1 MYISI
6 KLPPEFG
13 SFNKLQA
20 ENYPFNAL
28 FTEYLAA
35 ISRLGMEK
43 GMDVGELV
51 GWIEDTVFEG
61 RRLPDVP
68 EGGEA
73 VNIRYRTDD
82 KDVAAYIG
90 GSGST
95 NRMAVMWIA
104 RMTLRLSEEYGTSL
118 FRLTRVIK
126 DLSGTPEKS
135 PVRKEPKRR
144 AERSVQDTP
153 EEKGPV
159 LPRVSSKGQ
168 KQEEQEESE
177 AQPLQQQE
185 EGRTASAMDSARAA
199 RAAMEALGEL
209 DRLTGQAEEEGGV
222 VATNPALAQFL

>member
-126 DLSGTPEKS
+126 DLSGAPEKV
-135 PVRKEPKRR
+135 PARKEPKKRVER
-144 AERSVQDTP
+144 AVQDAS
-153 EEKGPV
+153 EEKRPV

-168 KQEEQEESE
+168 KQEEPE
-177 AQPLQQQE
+177 AQPERQE
-185 EGRTASAMDSARAA
+185 ENKTASAMDSA

-209 DRLTGQAEEEGGV
+209 DRLTGQAEEEGSV

>member
-126 DLSGTPEKS
+126 DLSGAPEKAF
-135 PVRKEPKRR
+135 VRKEPKKR
-144 AERSVQDTP
+144 AERAVQGAS

-168 KQEEQEESE
+168 KQEEPEAQSERQEENK
-177 AQPLQQQE
+177 
-185 EGRTASAMDSARAA
+185 TASAMDSA

-209 DRLTGQAEEEGGV
+209 DRLTGQAGQAEEEGSI
-222 VATNPALAQFL
+222 VATNPALEQFL

>member
-126 DLSGTPEKS
+126 DLSGAPEKA
-135 PVRKEPKRR
+135 PARKEPKKR
-144 AERSVQDTP
+144 AERAVQDAP
-153 EEKGPV
+153 EEKRPV

-168 KQEEQEESE
+168 KQEEPE
-177 AQPLQQQE
+177 AQPERQE
-185 EGRTASAMDSARAA
+185 ENKTASAMDSA

-209 DRLTGQAEEEGGV
+209 DRLTGQAEEEGSV

>member
-126 DLSGTPEKS
+126 DLSGATEKA
-135 PVRKEPKRR
+135 PARKEPKKR
-144 AERSVQDTP
+144 AERAVQDVS
-153 EEKGPV
+153 EEKGP
-159 LPRVSSKGQ
+159 
-168 KQEEQEESE
+168 
-177 AQPLQQQE
+177 
-185 EGRTASAMDSARAA
+185 AA
-199 RAAMEALGEL
+199 RGRSRRSRGPSRNA
-209 DRLTGQAEEEGGV
+209 RRR
-222 VATNPALAQFL
+222 TNPPPPWTAPGRPWRHWASWTG

>member
-90 GSGST
+90 GGGST

-126 DLSGTPEKS
+126 DLSGATEKA
-135 PVRKEPKRR
+135 PARKEPKKR
-144 AERSVQDTP
+144 AERAVQDVS

-168 KQEEQEESE
+168 KQEEPGPQPERQEENKS
-177 AQPLQQQE
+177 
-185 EGRTASAMDSARAA
+185 ASAMDSA

-209 DRLTGQAEEEGGV
+209 DRLTGQAEEEGSV

>member
-126 DLSGTPEKS
+126 DLSGAPEKV
-135 PVRKEPKRR
+135 PARKEPKKRVER
-144 AERSVQDTP
+144 AVQDAP
-153 EEKGPV
+153 EEKRPV

-168 KQEEQEESE
+168 KQEEPE
-177 AQPLQQQE
+177 AQPERQE
-185 EGRTASAMDSARAA
+185 ENKTASAMDSA

-209 DRLTGQAEEEGGV
+209 DRLTGQAEEEGSV